1 MAQAQ
6 RMLDRLGPGERQRV
20 QPLGLSS
27 NAEQS
32 LLDQVFRNVWGET
45 PGESKEEASDLTGI
59 AGPLGLAV
67 DDVVK

>member
-1 MAQAQ
+1 
-6 RMLDRLGPGERQRV
+6 
-20 QPLGLSS
+20 
-27 NAEQS
+27 
-32 LLDQVFRNVWGET
+32 LDQVFRNVWGET